1 MEFANDALAAGF
13 LDMIAYPGPWM
24 RYIVSPY
31 VLKNISNVFS
41 AKKHILLNVLIV
53 FINVSP
59 SFMANILM
67 KIFVKQ
73 MNKCRL

>member
-24 RYIVSPY
+24 CYIVSPY

-41 AKKHILLNVLIV
+41 ATKHI
-53 FINVSP
+53 F
-59 SFMANILM
+59 
-67 KIFVKQ
+67 
-73 MNKCRL
+73 

>member
-41 AKKHILLNVLIV
+41 ATKHI
-53 FINVSP
+53 F
-59 SFMANILM
+59 
-67 KIFVKQ
+67 
-73 MNKCRL
+73 